1 MLRSTVRLSAVL
13 AAATLC
19 FGLTASAAD
28 PAPAAGDATTRD
40 VMHRVFDAI
49 AYLLPLSVRDAE
61 QATSWDR
68 ELIDDKLKV
77 LQQASDAL
85 VGHAQGKDDEF
96 RYLARSFDETTRDIT
111 NSFRETWPSYAYFS
125 LMELTQHCVA
135 CHSRLPSD
143 AQAAFGQRLM
153 SRIDTADFDP
163 SELAQLYVATRQFDA
178 AEGALERKLLSPKE
192 DAIDLDN
199 AGVLLDYLNI
209 ALVVR
214 QDAPRALALLKK
226 FAARPDA
233 PRYLR
238 ARLAAWQQSL
248 DTLAPAL
255 TAEPS
260 LATAHE
266 LFTTADALT
275 RAPRGRERAI
285 HDLIAASQLQRY
297 IAAQPGA
304 TGEQV
309 ADAYYMLGIIALR
322 TIEPKYSVP
331 EMELLFASAIRAAP
345 KGPHAIEAYNLLEE
359 FGYWRDLHLAR
370 AGDDSSIIDM
380 TALRK
385 LLGQ

>member
-1 MLRSTVRLSAVL
+1 MSRSTSCLLAVFASLALGSAQVH
-13 AAATLC
+13 
-19 FGLTASAAD
+19 AAD
-28 PAPAAGDATTRD
+28 TAPPTTEATTRE

-61 QATSWDR
+61 RATSWDR

-77 LQQASDAL
+77 LQQASDEL
-85 VGHAQGKDDEF
+85 VANAQGKDAEF
-96 RYLARSFDETTRDIT
+96 RLLARSFDETTRDIT

-135 CHSRLPSD
+135 CHSRLPSA
-143 AQAAFGQRLM
+143 AQAVFGQRLM
-153 SRIDTADFDP
+153 ARIDTADFDP
-163 SELAQLYVATRQFDA
+163 SELAQLHVATRQFDA
-178 AEGALERKLLSPKE
+178 AEGVLERKLLSPKE

-209 ALVVR
+209 VLVVR
-214 QDAPRALALLKK
+214 QDAKRASALLTR
-226 FAARPDA
+226 FADRPDA

-238 ARLAAWQQSL
+238 ERLATWQQNL
-248 DTLAPAL
+248 KTLAPVL

-260 LATAHE
+260 LAAAHE
-266 LFTTADALT
+266 LFTQADGMT

-285 HDLIAASQLQRY
+285 HDLVAASQLQRY
-297 IAAQPGA
+297 IAQHPDASGN
-304 TGEQV
+304 EI

-331 EMELLFASAIRAAP
+331 EMELLFASSIRAAP
-345 KGPHAIEAYNLLEE
+345 QGPHARESYNLLEE

-370 AGDDSSIIDM
+370 AGDASTIIDM
-380 TALRK
+380 NELRT
-385 LLGQ
+385 LLDK

>member
-1 MLRSTVRLSAVL
+1 MSRLLTIIAGAL
-13 AAATLC
+13 LLCANAT
-19 FGLTASAAD
+19 AAD
-28 PAPAAGDATTRD
+28 AGGDSTTRD
-40 VMHRVFDAI
+40 VMHRVYDAI

-68 ELIDDKLKV
+68 ELIDEKLTV
-77 LQQASDAL
+77 LKQASEAL
-85 VGHAQGKDDEF
+85 VDHAKDKDSEF
-96 RYLARSFDETTRDIT
+96 RGLARSFDETTRDIT
-111 NSFRETWPSYAYFS
+111 NSFKETWPSYAYFS

-153 SRIDTADFDP
+153 SRVDTADFDA

-178 AEGALERKLLSPKE
+178 AEAVLEKKLLSPKE

-199 AGVLLDYLNI
+199 AGVLLDYLNVT
-209 ALVVR
+209 LVVR
-214 QDAPRALALLKK
+214 QNPERAHALLAK

-238 ARLAAWQQSL
+238 ARIEQWQASI
-248 DTLAPAL
+248 TELAPIL
-255 TAEPS
+255 KAEPA
-260 LATAHE
+260 LAQARA
-266 LFTTADALT
+266 LFQKADGLT

-285 HDLIAASQLQRY
+285 HDLVAASQLQRFV
-297 IAAQPGA
+297 AAQPDAKGA
-304 TGEQV
+304 DV
-309 ADAYYMLGIIALR
+309 AEAYYMLGIIALR

-345 KGPHAIEAYNLLEE
+345 QGPHARESYNLLEE

-380 TALRK
+380 NELRA
-385 LLGQ
+385 LLGGQE

>member
-1 MLRSTVRLSAVL
+1 MTRFTACLLTVVTVVTLATGPVL
-13 AAATLC
+13 AADAAPP
-19 FGLTASAAD
+19 ASD
-28 PAPAAGDATTRD
+28 TTTRD
-40 VMHRVFDAI
+40 VMHRVFDSI

-77 LQQASDAL
+77 LQEASDAL
-85 VGHAQGKDDEF
+85 VAHAQGKDDEF
-96 RYLARSFDETTRDIT
+96 RYLARSFGETTRDIT
-111 NSFRETWPSYAYFS
+111 SSFRETWPSYAYFS

-143 AQAAFGQRLM
+143 AQTAFGQRLM
-153 SRIDTADFDP
+153 ARIDTADFDP

-178 AEGALERKLLSPKE
+178 AEGVLERKLMSPKE

-209 ALVVR
+209 VLVVR
-214 QDAPRALALLKK
+214 QDTERAAALLDR
-226 FAARPDA
+226 FAGRPDV

-238 ARLAAWQQSL
+238 QRLAAWQQSL
-248 DTLAPAL
+248 KTLAPVL
-255 TAEPS
+255 RAEPS
-260 LATAHE
+260 LAAAHE
-266 LFTTADALT
+266 LFTQADGMT

-285 HDLIAASQLQRY
+285 HDLVAASQLQRY
-297 IAAQPGA
+297 IAQHPGA
-304 TGEQV
+304 QGKEI

-331 EMELLFASAIRAAP
+331 EMELLFASSIRAAP
-345 KGPHAIEAYNLLEE
+345 QGPHALESYNLLEE

-380 TALRK
+380 NELRK
-385 LLGQ
+385 LIGE

>member
-1 MLRSTVRLSAVL
+1 MFGTTARLPSFL
-13 AAATLC
+13 AAAALC
-19 FGLTASAAD
+19 CGMAANAAD
-28 PAPAAGDATTRD
+28 AVPATGDATTRD

-85 VGHAQGKDDEF
+85 VGHARGKDNEF

-143 AQAAFGQRLM
+143 AQSGFGQRLM

-178 AEGALERKLLSPKE
+178 AEGVLERKLMSPKE

-209 ALVVR
+209 TLIVR
-214 QDAPRALALLKK
+214 QDASRASTLIAK
-226 FAARPDA
+226 FAGRPDA

-260 LATAHE
+260 LATARG
-266 LFTTADALT
+266 LFTAADTLT

-285 HDLIAASQLQRY
+285 HDLVAASQLQRY

-304 TGEQV
+304 AGADI

-331 EMELLFASAIRAAP
+331 EMEMLFASAIRAAP
-345 KGPHAIEAYNLLEE
+345 QGARAPESYNLLEE
-359 FGYWRDLHLAR
+359 FGYWRDQHLAR

-385 LLGQ
+385 LMGQ

>member
-1 MLRSTVRLSAVL
+1 MLRPVARLLSIVAASLLTCGGV
-13 AAATLC
+13 AAADDT
-19 FGLTASAAD
+19 
-28 PAPAAGDATTRD
+28 GDTTTRE

-68 ELIDDKLKV
+68 ELIDAKLAS
-77 LQQASDAL
+77 LQEASDAL
-85 VGHAQGKDDEF
+85 VAHAQGKDDEF
-96 RYLARSFDETTRDIT
+96 RYLARSFDATTRDIAS
-111 NSFRETWPSYAYFS
+111 SFRESWPSYAYFS

-153 SRIDTADFDP
+153 ARVDTADFDP

-178 AEGALERKLLSPKE
+178 AEKILERKLMSPKE

-199 AGVLLDYLNI
+199 AGVLLDYLDL

-214 QDAPRALALLKK
+214 QDSARANALLDK

-233 PRYLR
+233 PHYLQ
-238 ARLAAWQQSL
+238 ARIAGWQASLRELAPLLAA
-248 DTLAPAL
+248 A
-255 TAEPS
+255 PS
-260 LATAHE
+260 LEAARE
-266 LFTTADALT
+266 LFVTADGLT

-297 IAAQPGA
+297 IAAHA
-304 TGEQV
+304 GESGENI
-309 ADAYYMLGIIALR
+309 AEAYYMLGIIALR

-331 EMELLFASAIRAAP
+331 EMEVLFASAIRAAP
-345 KGPHAIEAYNLLEE
+345 QGPRAREAYNLLEE

-380 TALRK
+380 NALRK
-385 LLGQ
+385 LVAE